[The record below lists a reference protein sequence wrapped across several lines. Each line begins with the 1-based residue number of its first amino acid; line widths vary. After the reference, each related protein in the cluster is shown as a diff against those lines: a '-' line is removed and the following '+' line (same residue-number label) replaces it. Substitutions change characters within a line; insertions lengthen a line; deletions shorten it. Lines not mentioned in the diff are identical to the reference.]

1 LNRLQKSGKKLV
13 PVTLTRSSA
22 VVITLPMGVRMDVQV
37 HALTEVLPVV
47 FRAHREAA

>member
-1 LNRLQKSGKKLV
+1 V

-22 VVITLPMGVRMDVQV
+22 MVVITLPMDVRIDVPV